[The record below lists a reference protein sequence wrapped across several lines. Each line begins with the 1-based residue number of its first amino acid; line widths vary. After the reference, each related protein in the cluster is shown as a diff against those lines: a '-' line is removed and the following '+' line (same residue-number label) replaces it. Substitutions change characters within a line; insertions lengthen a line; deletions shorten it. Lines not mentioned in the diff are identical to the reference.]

1 MNSGTRLVIILFILM
16 TLFSYALP
24 NVAEWIALMLMIC
37 AGIPHGSYDLRVAKA
52 KWSSREISPAKIVA
66 IYLVCVFLMSALC
79 VFTPGIGLTLFLAI
93 SAIHF
98 SEGEFQSS
106 APASLVSGVLFGI
119 GAILLPIGLHSDTSM
134 QYLGYFV
141 DPSTYELLAPKV
153 RVLSLIVLV
162 ISSFIVARECL
173 RRLAPTETI
182 IERCLCL
189 FGWVLLPP
197 LAGFCVWFIGRH
209 SRQHLELCK
218 TLFHSSQLKIPLDF
232 AFISLLAIV
241 GLLPFARIFDF
252 SDINQLFAASICL
265 IAGLTL
271 PHMIV
276 SYNMRACEQ
285 IKQHGNSQD
294 ILPQ

>member
-1 MNSGTRLVIILFILM
+1 MNRGTRLVIWLFICM

-24 NVAEWIALMLMIC
+24 SGAEWIALMLMIC

-52 KWSSREISPAKIVA
+52 KWSNLQISSAKIAA

-93 SAIHF
+93 SALHF

-106 APASLVSGVLFGI
+106 APVNLVSGVLFGI
-119 GAILLPIGLHSDTSM
+119 GAILLPIGLHSDISM
-134 QYLGYFV
+134 QYLGYFI
-141 DPSTYELLAPKV
+141 DPSTFQLLAPKV
-153 RVLSLIVLV
+153 RVFSLIVL
-162 ISSFIVARECL
+162 IMSAFIVGRDCL
-173 RRLAPTETI
+173 RRLTPRETI

-197 LAGFCVWFIGRH
+197 LAGFSVWFIGRH

-218 TLFHSSQLKIPLDF
+218 TLFHSSQIKIPLDF
-232 AFISLLAIV
+232 ALISLLAIA

-276 SYNMRACEQ
+276 SYNMRECEQ
-285 IKQHGNSQD
+285 IKIQED
-294 ILPQ
+294 R